1 MLSIYNLLYIYFTSL
16 NLLYLKYV
24 NVPTPTNPNM
34 LKTSPIPAPACG
46 KLPVAVVE
54 SCFPFVVLFVPLE
67 FCLLLEFC
75 SLFLSL
81 VELFVE
87 AATTV
92 TVQVAFLLPSCD
104 VTVIIV
110 DPIFLGVTF
119 PALSTVATDSSL
131 DVHVTILFVAFDGLK
146 VGFNVKV
153 FPNSTLAVLASV
165 IPSNA
170 ISGCKLSTKIYMD
183 IF

>member
-1 MLSIYNLLYIYFTSL
+1 M
-16 NLLYLKYV
+16 
-24 NVPTPTNPNM
+24 
-34 LKTSPIPAPACG
+34 
-46 KLPVAVVE
+46 
-54 SCFPFVVLFVPLE
+54 
-67 FCLLLEFC
+67 
-75 SLFLSL
+75 
-81 VELFVE
+81 FVE

-146 VGFNVKV
+146 VSFNVKV

-170 ISGCKLSTKIYMD
+170 ISGCKLSTKIYPY
-183 IF
+183 ISFKLFPEK